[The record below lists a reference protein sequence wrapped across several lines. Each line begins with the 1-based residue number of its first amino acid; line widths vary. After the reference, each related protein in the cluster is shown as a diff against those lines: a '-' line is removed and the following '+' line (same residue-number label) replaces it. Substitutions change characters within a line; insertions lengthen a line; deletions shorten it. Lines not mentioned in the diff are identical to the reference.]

1 MITITNLNKVFNPGS
16 INQVNALTDINLDI
30 KDHEFITIIGTN
42 GSGKST
48 LLNMIAGTI
57 FPDSGKIEIA
67 GADVTTKKEYQ
78 RAKYISRV
86 FQNPFSGTAPD
97 MTIAEN
103 LLMSYFRGQRRYPKI
118 GLNNDLMKVFREK
131 VEFLEMQLENRL
143 DNIIGTLSGGQ
154 RQAITLLMATIREPQ
169 VLLLDEHTAALDP
182 KTAAQVINLT
192 KKFIDHGKLTT
203 IMITHSMQQALELG
217 TRTIMMYKGRIID
230 DISEKE
236 KKKLTV
242 DDLLDK
248 FADLRKK
255 ERLTDEIF
263 EQLKREY
270 I

>member
-57 FPDSGKIEIA
+57 FPDNGKIEIA